1 MMRRAEVVAA
11 GMLASLVCGVL
22 CAWGAVAML
31 VGSEELSSSAGE
43 HTGAAAAVA
52 ATVLG
57 LLLLLFLA
65 TGLGVVVGGLLGL
78 GPTAVVVLLWGPLQA
93 RLGADRAVTAASA
106 VAGAVVAVEMLL
118 LWDDGEGGLGAT
130 LVPAACAVIAVPC
143 AWVALRSALRSA
155 RARPRATAY

>member
-1 MMRRAEVVAA
+1 MRRAEVVAA

-31 VGSEELSSSAGE
+31 VGLEELSSSAGE
-43 HTGAAAAVA
+43 HTGAAAVA

-78 GPTAVVVLLWGPLQA
+78 GPTAVVVLVWGPLQA

-130 LVPAACAVIAVPC
+130 PVPAACAVIAVPC
-143 AWVALRSALRSA
+143 AWVALGSALRSA
-155 RARPRATAY
+155 RARPGATAY

>member
-43 HTGAAAAVA
+43 HTGAAAVA